1 MTDRFADLLRHGEPV
16 GGGRFR
22 SASDDPLTAGG
33 TAAMTAAAASAW
45 AGAWADAWA
54 GAWAGAGAG
63 AGAGWDR
70 VLSSPAR
77 RCAGFAAD
85 LAGARGLPLEVWP
98 ELRERGWGAWE
109 GLTAEQIPVADLA
122 RFWADPAG
130 FTPTGAEPLAEFHRR
145 IRSAWGRIL
154 AGPARHPLVV
164 THGGAVRSILGS
176 VLDLPDADLI
186 LIEVPYACL
195 TRLRLPAAP
204 GRPSLMA
211 HGPCSGLGSGPN
223 SWKTP

>member
-22 SASDDPLTAGG
+22 SASDDPLTPAG
-33 TAAMTAAAASAW
+33 ASAMAAAVASAW
-45 AGAWADAWA
+45 TS
-54 GAWAGAGAG
+54 

-70 VLSSPAR
+70 VLSSPAL

-85 LAGARGLPLEVWP
+85 LARDLALPLEVWP
-98 ELRERGWGAWE
+98 DLAERGWGVWE
-109 GLTAEQIPVADLA
+109 GLAAEQIPAADLA

-145 IRSAWGRIL
+145 IRSAWGRVL
-154 AGPARHPLVV
+154 TGPARHPLVV
-164 THGGAVRSILGS
+164 THGGAVRAILGA
-176 VLDLPDADLI
+176 VLDLPDSALI

-195 TRLRLPAAP
+195 TRLRLPDAP

-211 HGPCSGLGSGPN
+211 HGPCSGPG